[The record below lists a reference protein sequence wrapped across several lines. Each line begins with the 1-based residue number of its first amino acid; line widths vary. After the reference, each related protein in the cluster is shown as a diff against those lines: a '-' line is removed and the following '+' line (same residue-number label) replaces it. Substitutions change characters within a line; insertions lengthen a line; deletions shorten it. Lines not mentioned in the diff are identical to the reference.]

1 MEDFKKSAKLGNEF
15 AKSFVAQM
23 NPYAA
28 LCNKMLKEM
37 IEKVRTGEQ
46 EEHWKIIIIVK
57 KN

>member
-1 MEDFKKSAKLGNEF
+1 LEDFKKSAKLGNEF
-15 AKSFVAQM
+15 AKSFVAQL

-46 EEHWKIIIIVK
+46 EEH
-57 KN
+57 